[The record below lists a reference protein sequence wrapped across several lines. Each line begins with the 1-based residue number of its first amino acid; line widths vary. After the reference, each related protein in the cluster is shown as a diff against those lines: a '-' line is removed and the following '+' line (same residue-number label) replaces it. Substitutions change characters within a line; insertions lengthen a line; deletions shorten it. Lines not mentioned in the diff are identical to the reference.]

1 MSLVYALGRIAP
13 PGLTERL
20 MASCFGLG
28 VYHQFWRKGAL
39 IQARVADVSGR
50 ERHAAAAAAAAAA
63 DDDDTDD
70 DDDDGLGTTLPGTT
84 RLPVTTRLPG
94 TTLLLIELESTEAV
108 AHAYSHTAGA
118 PAWTLGLTNPE
129 PLGVNEADVHGAPPA
144 HVTAAPEHTLA
155 CTLRGPAEAIEEL
168 CELLAQVASEPLTK
182 PRSASDVTSECL

>member
-1 MSLVYALGRIAP
+1 
-13 PGLTERL
+13 

-39 IQARVADVSGR
+39 IQARVTDVAER
-50 ERHAAAAAAAAAA
+50 ERHAADAAA
-63 DDDDTDD
+63 DDAADADDDDDD
-70 DDDDGLGTTLPGTT
+70 DDDDGLGTTQPGTT
-84 RLPVTTRLPG
+84 RLPGTTPLPG

-118 PAWTLGLTNPE
+118 PVWTLGLTNPE
-129 PLGVNEADVHGAPPA
+129 PLGVNEVDVHGAPPA

-168 CELLAQVASEPLTK
+168 CELLAQVA
-182 PRSASDVTSECL
+182 DDTSECL